1 MTAADPVE
9 SNKALLRR
17 VLKAYERGDYEPI
30 FAALDEDV
38 VWSSNSLA
46 NHYRFGGT
54 RRGRAGVVEAL
65 SMIAADYDISRYDVV
80 EMVGEGDVIWATSEL
95 SLYDRKTG
103 RPLTFPL
110 VNRWQFRDGRIVSCS
125 EFFDTAAVL
134 QQQGRIPSDLPR
146 DITAKGS

>member
-1 MTAADPVE
+1 MAASGQVE
-9 SNKALLRR
+9 THKATLRR
-17 VLKAYERGDYEPI
+17 VLKAYEQGDYEPI
-30 FAALDEDV
+30 FQALAEDV

-46 NHYRFGGT
+46 NHYRFGGA

-65 SMIAADYDISRYDVV
+65 SMIAADYEISRYDVI

-95 SLYDRKTG
+95 SLFDRKTR

-110 VNRWQFRDGRIVSCS
+110 VNRWQFKDGLIISCA

-134 QQQGRIPSDLPR
+134 QQQGRIPKDVPR
-146 DITAKGS
+146 EGTTA

>member
-1 MTAADPVE
+1 MPATSQVE
-9 SNKALLRR
+9 GNKALLRR

-46 NHYRFGGT
+46 NHYRFGGA

-65 SMIAADYDISRYDVV
+65 SMIAADFEISRYDVL
-80 EMVGEGDVIWATSEL
+80 EMVGEGDVIWASSEL
-95 SLYDRKTG
+95 SLFDRKS
-103 RPLTFPL
+103 RRALVFPL
-110 VNRWQFRDGRIVSCS
+110 VNRWQFRDGKIVSCG

-134 QQQGRIPSDLPR
+134 QQQGRIPSELPR
-146 DITAKGS
+146 TVTG

>member
-1 MTAADPVE
+1 VAGTVE
-9 SNKALLRR
+9 ANKQVLRR
-17 VLKAYERGDYEPI
+17 VLKAYEGGDYEPI

-65 SMIAADYDISRYDVV
+65 SMIAADYEISRYDVI
-80 EMVGEGDVIWATSEL
+80 EMIGEGDVIWATSEL
-95 SLYDRKTG
+95 SLFDRKT
-103 RPLTFPL
+103 RRALTFPL
-110 VNRWQFRDGRIVSCS
+110 INRWQFRGGKIVSCS

-134 QQQGRIPSDLPR
+134 QQQGRIPESVPR
-146 DITAKGS
+146 DAKA

>member
-1 MTAADPVE
+1 VTGAASVE

-17 VLKAYERGDYEPI
+17 VLAAYERGDYEPI
-30 FAALDEDV
+30 FEALDDEV

-65 SMIAADYDISRYDVV
+65 SMIAADYQISRYDVH
-80 EMVGEGDVIWATSEL
+80 EMIGEGDVIWASSEL
-95 SLYDRKTG
+95 SLFDRRTH
-103 RPLTFPL
+103 RPLVFPL
-110 VNRWQFRDGRIVSCS
+110 VNRWTFRNGKIVSCG

-134 QQQGRIPSDLPR
+134 QQQGRIPSELPR
-146 DITAKGS
+146 EVKA

>member
-1 MTAADPVE
+1 VAASASVE
-9 SNKALLRR
+9 TNKATLRR
-17 VLKAYERGDYEPI
+17 VLKAYENGDYEPI

-46 NHYRFGGT
+46 SHYRFGGT

-65 SMIAADYDISRYDVV
+65 SMIAADYEISRYEVL

-95 SLYDRKTG
+95 ALYDRKTG

-110 VNRWQFRDGRIVSCS
+110 VNRWQFRDSKIVSCS

-146 DITAKGS
+146 EIRS